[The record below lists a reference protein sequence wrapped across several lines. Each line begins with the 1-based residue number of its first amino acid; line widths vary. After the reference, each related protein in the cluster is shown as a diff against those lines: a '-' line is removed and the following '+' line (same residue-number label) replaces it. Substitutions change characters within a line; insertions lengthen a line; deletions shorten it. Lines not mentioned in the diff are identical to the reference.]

1 MSSGEHKSDGTL
13 QPLIIRQSGTSWDE
27 PFVVNG
33 GVYSCIVLD
42 GVQFVRI
49 ENARV
54 KVGPPIF
61 VTENEFDG
69 SMSIPDIP
77 IDRWICHFSMG
88 KGVLKKYKEPE
99 IYEDDD
105 GNEHIRGFFLTTKDE
120 EIATEININWVN
132 NFKQIH
138 GIICINSD
146 VQLNNIQIETNREN
160 DTVLPDRYLG
170 QMDKSIYCIGSKIQM
185 RDCFSI
191 NIDTP
196 TNTNN
201 SCLLDNTKCLMHNC
215 QVKMNKSI
223 VLENSSQ
230 LVVSDCSLY
239 CDEHF
244 IIETNTWLDRSC
256 YVGIYG
262 KTTLIHVSE
271 SRDLPVK
278 RGDIFLFGFGITIK
292 TYVHNSHGYVIKKI
306 QNWVN
311 DAKSDVDGY
320 YSGRYVVKEGNEA
333 YNLREAALQRAWD
346 SGRQPQPSQSMLMYP
361 DNPVLTAYHGNPVL
375 TAYHSNPVY
384 AAIILNHNPM
394 NITIYLSRKLPLE
407 LIIHVLELLNI
418 PKDISAL
425 TYKRYNQLMNG
436 GGGGGGGGGAGGGS
450 GGSGG
455 EGSGSGGG
463 AKKQKTGKSLYK
475 VFILKV

>member
-1 MSSGEHKSDGTL
+1 MLFLNIIMLSGGQKSDGPL
-13 QPLIIRQSGTSWDE
+13 QPLIIDQSGTSWDE

-54 KVGPPIF
+54 KVGPPICI
-61 VTENEFDG
+61 TENEFDG
-69 SMSIPDIP
+69 SIPDIP

-215 QVKMNKSI
+215 QVKMNQSI

-230 LVVSDCSLY
+230 LVVSDCLLD
-239 CDEHF
+239 CDKHF
-244 IIETNTWLDRSC
+244 IIETNEWTDRSC

-262 KTTLIHVSE
+262 KTILSHVSE

-292 TYVHNSHGYVIKKI
+292 TGNSNEYVDI
-306 QNWVN
+306 QQWVS
-311 DAKSDVDGY
+311 DVKSDVDGNY
-320 YSGRYVVKEGNEA
+320 DGRYIVKEGEQA
-333 YNLREAALQRAWD
+333 YNLRETALKETLD
-346 SGRQPQPSQSMLMYP
+346 VTSQPYQVMVEYY
-361 DNPVLTAYHGNPVL
+361 N
-375 TAYHSNPVY
+375 NPVY
-384 AAIILNHNPM
+384 AAIILRPNPM
-394 NITIYLSRKLPLE
+394 FITFYLSGKLPLE
-407 LIIHVLELLNI
+407 LIIHILGLLDI
-418 PKDISAL
+418 PKDILAL
-425 TYKRYNQLMNG
+425 TYQRYNHFKNG
-436 GGGGGGGGGAGGGS
+436 SGGGGS

-455 EGSGSGGG
+455 GGSGGSG
-463 AKKQKTGKSLYK
+463 KKQRLGLYK
-475 VFILKV
+475 QFTLKI

>member
-1 MSSGEHKSDGTL
+1 MNSTGETNTEPL
-13 QPLIIRQSGTSWDE
+13 QPLIIRQSGTSWDD
-27 PFVVNG
+27 PFVPPV

-42 GVQFVRI
+42 NVKFVRI
-49 ENARV
+49 EDVRV
-54 KVGPPIF
+54 RVGPPILI
-61 VTENEFDG
+61 TDNELDG

-77 IDRWICHFSMG
+77 IDRWMCHFSMG
-88 KGVLKKYKEPE
+88 EGVLKKYKDPE
-99 IYEDDD
+99 IWADDD
-105 GNEHIRGFFLTTKDE
+105 GNEHVRGFFVTTKGE
-120 EIATEININWVN
+120 EITMDINKRWVN

-146 VQLNNIQIETNREN
+146 VQLNNIKIETNREN
-160 DTVLPDRYLG
+160 DTVLPYLG

-185 RDCFSI
+185 RDCIF

-196 TNTNN
+196 TNTHN

-215 QVKMNKSI
+215 EVKMNKPI
-223 VLENSSQ
+223 FLQNSSQ
-230 LVVSDCSLY
+230 LIVSDCELD

-244 IIETNTWLDRSC
+244 IIETNTWQDRSC

-271 SRDLPVK
+271 SKDLPVK

-292 TYVHNSHGYVIKKI
+292 NRHVIKNI
-306 QNWVN
+306 QRWVN

-333 YNLREAALQRAWD
+333 YNLREVALQHAWETK
-346 SGRQPQPSQSMLMYP
+346 RQPQPSQSMLMY
-361 DNPVLTAYHGNPVL
+361 HG
-375 TAYHSNPVY
+375 NPVY

-394 NITIYLSRKLPLE
+394 YITVDLSRKLPLE
-407 LIIHVLELLNI
+407 LIIHVLGLLNI

-425 TYKRYNQLMNG
+425 TYKRYNQLMNS
-436 GGGGGGGGGAGGGS
+436 GGGGGGGGGA
-450 GGSGG
+450 
-455 EGSGSGGG
+455 
-463 AKKQKTGKSLYK
+463 KKQKRSLYK

>member
-54 KVGPPIF
+54 KVGPPICI
-61 VTENEFDG
+61 TENEFDG

-120 EIATEININWVN
+120 EITTNINKRWVN

-146 VQLNNIQIETNREN
+146 VQLYNIQVETNHSN
-160 DTVLPDRYLG
+160 NTVLSQRYLN

-185 RDCFSI
+185 QHCTL
-191 NIDTP
+191 NIHTL
-196 TNTNN
+196 TNTDK
-201 SCLLDNTKCLMHNC
+201 SCLFDNTKCLLHNC
-215 QVKMNKSI
+215 QVRMNHSI
-223 VLENSSQ
+223 YLENSSQ
-230 LVVSDCSLY
+230 LVVSDCLLI
-239 CDEHF
+239 CDKHF
-244 IIETNTWLDRSC
+244 IIESNEWMDRSC

-262 KTTLIHVSE
+262 KTILSHVSE

-292 TYVHNSHGYVIKKI
+292 TYIHNSNEYIIKNI
-306 QNWVN
+306 QQWVN
-311 DAKSDVDGY
+311 GVKSDVDGNY
-320 YSGRYVVKEGNEA
+320 EGRYIVKEGKEA
-333 YNLREAALQRAWD
+333 YNLRETALQRAWTTQ
-346 SGRQPQPSQSMLMYP
+346 RQPQPSQSMLMY
-361 DNPVLTAYHGNPVL
+361 HG
-375 TAYHSNPVY
+375 NPVY

-394 NITIYLSRKLPLE
+394 NIAICLTIKLPLE
-407 LIIHVLELLNI
+407 LIIRVLELLNI
-418 PKDISAL
+418 PEDILAL

-436 GGGGGGGGGAGGGS
+436 GGGGGGGSGGGGS
-450 GGSGG
+450 GGGGGGSGG
-455 EGSGSGGG
+455 GVGGSGGG

-475 VFILKV
+475 VFILKA